1 MKTCLYNG
9 YMNPFAYQVFPQLYD
24 IQPKTDDFIEQ
35 ARFNGTL
42 RVISMSDE
50 SDDLIFTNTDKIDL
64 SPFAGKEIRISLD
77 NQQGGVILG
86 GWVLP
91 KKIEDIPEEDNTET
105 EEESVY
111 TENNNLNEEDHGE

>member
-50 SDDLIFTNTDKIDL
+50 SDDLVFINTDKIDL

-91 KKIEDIPEEDNTET
+91 EKIEDIPEEENTET

>member
-50 SDDLIFTNTDKIDL
+50 SDDLVFTNTDKIDL
-64 SPFAGKEIRISLD
+64 SQFAGKEIRISLD

-91 KKIEDIPEEDNTET
+91 EKIEDIPEEDNTET

>member
-35 ARFNGTL
+35 ARFNDTL

-50 SDDLIFTNTDKIDL
+50 SDDLVFTNTDKIDL
-64 SPFAGKEIRISLD
+64 SSFAGKEIRISLD

-91 KKIEDIPEEDNTET
+91 EKIEDIPEEDNTET
-105 EEESVY
+105 DAESLY

>member
-50 SDDLIFTNTDKIDL
+50 SDDLVFINTDKIDL

-91 KKIEDIPEEDNTET
+91 EKIEDIPEEDNTET

>member
-24 IQPKTDDFIEQ
+24 IEPKTDDFIEQ

-42 RVISMSDE
+42 RVISMSDDSE
-50 SDDLIFTNTDKIDL
+50 DLIFTNTNKIDL
-64 SPFAGKEIRISLD
+64 SSFAGKEIRISLD
-77 NQQGGVILG
+77 NKQGGVILG

-91 KKIEDIPEEDNTET
+91 EKTKNIET
-105 EEESVY
+105 EEISAL
-111 TENNNLNEEDHGE
+111 NNNLYEEEYGEYRS

>member
-50 SDDLIFTNTDKIDL
+50 SDDLVFINTDKIDL

-91 KKIEDIPEEDNTET
+91 ERIRDIPEEDNTET

>member
-9 YMNPFAYQVFPQLYD
+9 YMNPFTYQVFPQLYD

-50 SDDLIFTNTDKIDL
+50 SDDLVFINTDKIDL

-91 KKIEDIPEEDNTET
+91 EKIEDIPEEDNTET